1 MVQASIDTEVDDPVA
16 MPQYIG
22 THFSAICSLMPRAL
36 LLTGVFRDLLT
47 RHFSSRDYI
56 ETPELQRLIW
66 QRGEQTNILIEVIH
80 RWVPVLTEKRA
91 AVIIKRNTYANRRLG
106 IGDRLQMPLAD
117 MSGDPHYS
125 TFWVGSHTLF
135 CLGGSG
141 AQAELLATEVQREMT
156 GFGPVIQRTLRLH
169 RFSVTEVGA
178 IAELEEA
185 TENFVVPVT
194 VGYAYEQNWLI
205 RQQAPTLRSVSLSTL
220 LDC

>member
-1 MVQASIDTEVDDPVA
+1 
-16 MPQYIG
+16 
-22 THFSAICSLMPRAL
+22 
-36 LLTGVFRDLLT
+36 
-47 RHFSSRDYI
+47 
-56 ETPELQRLIW
+56 
-66 QRGEQTNILIEVIH
+66 
-80 RWVPVLTEKRA
+80 
-91 AVIIKRNTYANRRLG
+91 
-106 IGDRLQMPLAD
+106 
-117 MSGDPHYS
+117 
-125 TFWVGSHTLF
+125 
-135 CLGGSG
+135 
-141 AQAELLATEVQREMT
+141 MT